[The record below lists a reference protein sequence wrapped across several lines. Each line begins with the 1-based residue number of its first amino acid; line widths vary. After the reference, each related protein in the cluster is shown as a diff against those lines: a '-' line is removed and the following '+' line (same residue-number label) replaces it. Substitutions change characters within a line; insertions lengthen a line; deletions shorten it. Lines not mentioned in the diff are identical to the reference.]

1 MNAPNVG
8 VEDRTAPN
16 ALAVPWQAARRQ
28 RPSFRISDLWRAPL
42 HDFPIRDEVLYQ
54 CLPLSSD
61 LNILEIGPGNGFS
74 AFRMSR
80 EVSHVTLLDVSAR
93 SIRQLETQLGGIP
106 NLSFVSDNLCIP
118 GLKERI
124 TKEFDAIFGLAVV
137 HLLSDPAIAFKNL
150 SAVLSRNGRLV
161 LQFPNYLP
169 PRGTGITFFE
179 KRLEL
184 DRLLQ
189 EAGFETWAVFAIG
202 LRPHARFVF
211 EQFHERPLQILQWL
225 GSRKGK
231 REPLSYQATW
241 AFNHGRRLEPLK
253 CPMHLAWTMLAG
265 AIHAGGDAFEF
276 VPLGQEILNNNLL
289 LLARR

>member
-1 MNAPNVG
+1 MNSLHAG
-8 VEDRTAPN
+8 VEDRAPN
-16 ALAVPWQAARRQ
+16 ALVAPWPAVRGQ

-42 HDFPIRDEVLYQ
+42 HDFPMRDEVLYQ
-54 CLPLSSD
+54 SLPLTSNMS
-61 LNILEIGPGNGFS
+61 ILEIGPGSGFS

-80 EVSHVTLLDVSAR
+80 EVGHVTLLDVSAD
-93 SIRQLETQLGGIP
+93 SIRQLEAQLRNLP
-106 NLSFVSDNLCIP
+106 NLSFVSADLCVP
-118 GLKERI
+118 GLKGRI
-124 TKEFDAIFGLAVV
+124 AKEFDAIFGLAVV
-137 HLLSDPAIAFKNL
+137 HLLSDPAIAFQNL

-161 LQFPNYLP
+161 LQFPNYPP
-169 PRGTGITFFE
+169 PRGTGVTFFQE
-179 KRLEL
+179 RLEL
-184 DRLLQ
+184 DRVLQ
-189 EAGFETWAVFAIG
+189 AAGFETWALFAIR

-253 CPMHLAWTMLAG
+253 CPMHFAWTMLAG

-276 VPLGQEILNNNLL
+276 VPLGEEILNNNLL